1 MTNDIT
7 IRYATDADYDAL
19 LPMLDQAFGFP
30 SERTNGFEELLPKL
44 YHPEMTQL
52 LAVKNGEI
60 VGAVGLFER
69 KINVCGEI
77 LTTVGI
83 GNVAC
88 RSDLRGEGIMSALMR
103 KATADII
110 ASGADLSDLG
120 GRRHRYAHFGYEC
133 AGRVCSFTVR
143 SDFKAHTGFVSSALA
158 CVPIEPYLADAEA
171 MYCAKPVHFVRDD
184 FDAVTRSWCADRYA
198 FTKENGFAGYAI
210 VDRGRVTEMMLAD
223 PSHLPDAASAL
234 FDATGEKSL
243 TFTLHETDLLVT
255 FMQPIYDGVNLR
267 TNEQISVLNFKKTV
281 AAYAKCAAT
290 MHRLPD
296 LVLPLHIC
304 GVAGDERFTVS
315 VTDSCVSVTDDA
327 EDPITLSH
335 RDAISFLFGLVST
348 QRNAI
353 PCLEELLPLPLY
365 FSSPDCV

>member
-60 VGAVGLFER
+60 AGAVGLFER

-133 AGRVCSFTVR
+133 AVHKLPEKGEVAVGVINR
-143 SDFKAHTGFVSSALA
+143 KLEYGAY
-158 CVPIEPYLADAEA
+158 IKIDAEKFPSFNTWR
-171 MYCAKPVHFVRDD
+171 MSGEQDYVF
-184 FDAVTRSWCADRYA
+184 AVEPGTNAPMGRIAAREKGELIVLKA
-198 FTKENGFAGYAI
+198 LEEKEYGFELGI
-210 VDRGRVTEMMLAD
+210 I
-223 PSHLPDAASAL
+223 PDAESAEA
-234 FDATGEKSL
+234 FIAE
-243 TFTLHETDLLVT
+243 
-255 FMQPIYDGVNLR
+255 I
-267 TNEQISVLNFKKTV
+267 KKM
-281 AAYAKCAAT
+281 K
-290 MHRLPD
+290 
-296 LVLPLHIC
+296 
-304 GVAGDERFTVS
+304 E
-315 VTDSCVSVTDDA
+315 
-327 EDPITLSH
+327 
-335 RDAISFLFGLVST
+335 
-348 QRNAI
+348 
-353 PCLEELLPLPLY
+353 
-365 FSSPDCV
+365 